1 MPAALIAW
9 LNKTFK
15 FLSMLIRG
23 HYPAGFLMLVYLL
36 EIDSPLVAPTLFWS
50 LRYLK
55 NPNCQPLLICTRCHN
70 HGNPAEMYAELTN
83 SMSI

>member
-23 HYPAGFLMLVYLL
+23 HYPTGFLMLVYLL
-36 EIDSPLVAPTLFWS
+36 EIDSPLVAPMPIGSPGYLHRAANIS
-50 LRYLK
+50 LHSILLGVGGIIYSPYNSAPLKYL
-55 NPNCQPLLICTRCHN
+55 
-70 HGNPAEMYAELTN
+70 
-83 SMSI
+83 